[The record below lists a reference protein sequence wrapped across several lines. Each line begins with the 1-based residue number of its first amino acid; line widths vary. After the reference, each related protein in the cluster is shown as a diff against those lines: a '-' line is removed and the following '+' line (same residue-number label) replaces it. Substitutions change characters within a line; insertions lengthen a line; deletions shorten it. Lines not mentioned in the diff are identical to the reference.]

1 MPRKKRGKRKCQ
13 STNPQLINLIR
24 MLKKKSREEGVKI
37 WRDLAERLSKPRRSR
52 IEVNLSR
59 INRYTE
65 EGEVVVV
72 PGKVLGAGDLEHS
85 VTVAAF
91 KFSRNAK
98 EKIEK
103 SGGRAI
109 SIEELMLEVPRG
121 SGVRIMG

>member
-1 MPRKKRGKRKCQ
+1 
-13 STNPQLINLIR
+13 

>member
-13 STNPQLINLIR
+13 RTNPQLINLVR

>member
-13 STNPQLINLIR
+13 STNPQLINLVR